1 MCSGSNL
8 GHSRTRVGLSVYPFY
23 FSSLCAHSKEQAE
36 LDQADMEDV
45 EEVEEDET
53 GEDSK
58 GAHAC
63 MHTQSVV
70 SVQTSAVSLM
80 LITHFQSSVCGVT

>member
-1 MCSGSNL
+1 ML
-8 GHSRTRVGLSVYPFY
+8 LFVIVRV
-23 FSSLCAHSKEQAE
+23 CSKEQAE

-58 GAHAC
+58 GMCAH
-63 MHTQSVV
+63 TLG
-70 SVQTSAVSLM
+70 VQTCCLTDACH
-80 LITHFQSSVCGVT
+80 TSSHRGVCGVT